1 MWADVRP
8 VAHRCRQLEAL
19 LQDHLENFNIHQEGL
34 VSRMPKQV
42 RSMTMR
48 EFGEKY
54 NGDIQLA
61 LRGFQKD
68 RLAAAGADANFG
80 EIDKTMRKRKF
91 LENHEA
97 ELTATVPSD
106 ARPLK
111 AGALSPPSWRIS
123 TAHIEQAK
131 TMPSPSKPK
140 RPHSSMAG
148 PSTPGRFVRGPSKP
162 PGGIVSTVQWLQ
174 SCIAQTRIS
183 LGLPVASVGHPVR
196 QNQDYPSMR
205 HPQTLAALQ
214 DQHHHPNHP
223 PRLASHPPPNST
235 PHYLIIRLN
244 SHYPMTS
251 QRWYDFRGGMRTCSA
266 STAHR

>member
-80 EIDKTMRKRKF
+80 EIDKSMRKRKF

-97 ELTATVPSD
+97 EVTATMASD

-111 AGALSPPSWRIS
+111 AGTLSLRSWLIS
-123 TAHIEQAK
+123 VSHRTSQNNTIPEQAQEA
-131 TMPSPSKPK
+131 TFLNGRAIDAR
-140 RPHSSMAG
+140 RPLHARFIEAFTWYCTFNPIALKLCHSDCR
-148 PSTPGRFVRGPSKP
+148 T
-162 PGGIVSTVQWLQ
+162 
-174 SCIAQTRIS
+174 S
-183 LGLPVASVGHPVR
+183 LGLPAASAGHR
-196 QNQDYPSMR
+196 ARRSQDYPSML
-205 HPQTLAALQ
+205 HPPTPVVLQ
-214 DQHHHPNHP
+214 GQHH
-223 PRLASHPPPNST
+223 L
-235 PHYLIIRLN
+235 
-244 SHYPMTS
+244 
-251 QRWYDFRGGMRTCSA
+251 
-266 STAHR
+266 